1 MLSIRI
7 KLKLIE
13 EGIMKQLVCKK
24 NSYHK
29 IQNMLV
35 LLTSALLLLS
45 CASVDPRKVDV
56 QLEKTAPEVKITSF
70 TGALDDL
77 GLMTEIFATGQLKIQ
92 SNPIGDNTGTSMSTG
107 GEIPRD
113 ITEMMKS
120 SLNSIGG
127 NIIYIPYDPAFI
139 QNQMVTGYSAFENKL
154 IPDVIL
160 SGGITEFDR
169 GLETRGKNTDV
180 SAGAEFTG
188 LPDYLPSKSVGLR
201 YGGADKAGLAR
212 IALDFNLLD
221 FQTMSGIQ
229 KMNTVNAMEVRKA
242 VAGKELGISLFGQ
255 TFGLKGSIK
264 KVQGRHAAVRLLV
277 ELSMIQIVGKHLVIP
292 YWTLLGED
300 AMPDKVVMDSLAKYY
315 YSLNDPTAVA
325 MVQEWLYLYGYDVPQ
340 NGDLDASTQQALSEL
355 NQSYDAAAGK
365 IGLDTFRNV
374 YINIP
379 ITQETLGRRNMLA
392 RLYEGQPQEEVA
404 AVESAQEPAQV
415 YQEEQPAEQMQA
427 AEAGPVPVVEEAA
440 PVVKKTTR
448 KRGKIGRILSDDE
461 W

>member
-1 MLSIRI
+1 M
-7 KLKLIE
+7 K
-13 EGIMKQLVCKK
+13 EGRMKQLACKNNLYYRIK
-24 NSYHK
+24 S
-29 IQNMLV
+29 MLI
-35 LLTSALLLLS
+35 LLSMALLLLS
-45 CASVDPRKVDV
+45 CASIDPRKVDV
-56 QLEKTAPEVKITSF
+56 QLKETPPEAKITSF

-107 GEIPRD
+107 GEVPRD

-127 NIIYIPYDPAFI
+127 NVVYIPYDPAFI
-139 QNQMVTGYSAFENKL
+139 QNQMVTGYSGFENKL

-169 GLETRGKNTDV
+169 GMETRGKNTDV

-188 LPDYLPSKSVGLR
+188 LPDYLPSMNVGLR

-212 IALDFNLLD
+212 ITLDFNLLD
-221 FQTMSGIQ
+221 FQTMSGIS
-229 KMNTVNAMEVRKA
+229 KMNTVNTMEVRKA

-292 YWTLLGED
+292 YWNLLGED
-300 AMPDKVVMDSLAKYY
+300 AVPDKVVMDALAKYY
-315 YSLNDPTAVA
+315 YSLNDPSAVA
-325 MVQEWLYLYGYDVPQ
+325 TVQEWLYLYGYDVPQ

-379 ITQETLGRRNMLA
+379 ITQEALGRRNMLA
-392 RLYEGQPQEEVA
+392 RLYEGQAQEEVA
-404 AVESAQEPAQV
+404 AVGSAEEPAQV
-415 YQEEQPAEQMQA
+415 YQEEQQKQQVEQVQA
-427 AEAGPVPVVEEAA
+427 AEAEPAPEEAA
-440 PVVKKTTR
+440 PAVKKTVR
-448 KRGKIGRILSDDE
+448 KRGKIGRILSDEE